1 MTILTKDQATT
12 IRETASNIEVMR
24 KHNKANAEAINQGNI
39 DIYCVTVSAFA
50 KYKEPTI
57 STKDVKAFRKDC
69 SEEAKLSPSKLK
81 KVVEKT
87 QWVFESFHK
96 DGTLKKMHNL
106 SGASLVQ
113 EIKNKFDALGVT
125 SEAKLIKHFDPQRQD
140 QSEVEKLVEKILG
153 KPTKDGGGWKGG
165 LDARDLRKF
174 EEVFEATKTAKDEMN
189 AKGAKAEKTKK
200 EEQKINEEVNDCSA
214 QLVASA
220 NADAVNQKQQDDLNN
235 IPF

>member
-113 EIKNKFDALGVT
+113 EIKNKFDTLGVT

-189 AKGAKAEKTKK
+189 AKGTKAEKTKK
-200 EEQKINEEVNDCSA
+200 EEQKINEEVNQCSDI
-214 QLVASA
+214 LVASA
-220 NADAVNQKQQDDLNN
+220 NADHQADLDNN
-235 IPF
+235 PF

>member
-1 MTILTKDQATT
+1 MTILSKDQAKT
-12 IRETASNIEVMR
+12 IRETASSIEVMR
-24 KHNKANAEAINQGNI
+24 KSNKANAEAINQGNI
-39 DIYCVTVSAFA
+39 DIYCVTISAFA
-50 KYKEPTI
+50 KYKASTI
-57 STKDVKAFRKDC
+57 STTDVKAFRKDC
-69 SEEAKLSPSKLK
+69 TEEAKLSPSKLK

-96 DGTLKKMHNL
+96 DGTLTKMHNL
-106 SGASLVQ
+106 SGATLVQ

-165 LDARDLRKF
+165 LDARDLEKF
-174 EEVFEATKTAKDEMN
+174 EEVFEATKTAKAEMN
-189 AKGAKAEKTKK
+189 VKGAKAEKTKK

-220 NADAVNQKQQDDLNN
+220 NADAQAKDDLANN
-235 IPF
+235 PF

>member
-1 MTILTKDQATT
+1 MTILSKDQAKT

-50 KYKEPTI
+50 KYKAPTI
-57 STKDVKAFRKDC
+57 STTDVKAFRNDC

-96 DGTLKKMHNL
+96 DGTLTKMHNL
-106 SGASLVQ
+106 SGATLVQ

-165 LDARDLRKF
+165 LDARDLEKF
-174 EEVFEATKTAKDEMN
+174 EEVFEATKTAKAEMN
-189 AKGAKAEKTKK
+189 VKGAKAEKTKK

-220 NADAVNQKQQDDLNN
+220 NADHQADLDNN
-235 IPF
+235 PF

>member
-1 MTILTKDQATT
+1 MTILSKDQAKT
-12 IRETASNIEVMR
+12 IRETASSIEVMR
-24 KHNKANAEAINQGNI
+24 KSNKANAEAINQGNI

-50 KYKEPTI
+50 KYKSPTI
-57 STKDVKAFRKDC
+57 STTDVKAFRNDC

-106 SGASLVQ
+106 SGATLVQ
-113 EIKNKFDALGVT
+113 EIKNKFDALGVS

-165 LDARDLRKF
+165 LDARDLEKF
-174 EEVFEATKTAKDEMN
+174 EEVFEATKTAKAGMN
-189 AKGAKAEKTKK
+189 TKGAKAEKTKK

-220 NADAVNQKQQDDLNN
+220 NADAQAKDDLANN
-235 IPF
+235 PF

>member
-106 SGASLVQ
+106 SGATLVQ

-189 AKGAKAEKTKK
+189 AKGTKAEKTKN
-200 EEQKINEEVNDCSA
+200 EEQKINEEVNQCSDI
-214 QLVASA
+214 LVASA
-220 NADAVNQKQQDDLNN
+220 NADHQADLDNN
-235 IPF
+235 PF

>member
-87 QWVFESFHK
+87 QWVFENFHK

-106 SGASLVQ
+106 SGATLVQ

-165 LDARDLRKF
+165 LNARDLEKF
-174 EEVFEATKTAKDEMN
+174 EEIFEATKTAKDEMN
-189 AKGAKAEKTKK
+189 GKGSKAIKVKE

-220 NADAVNQKQQDDLNN
+220 NADAKAQDDLANN
-235 IPF
+235 PF

>member
-1 MTILTKDQATT
+1 MTILSKDQATT

-57 STKDVKAFRKDC
+57 STTDVRAFRKDC

-106 SGASLVQ
+106 SGSTLVQ

-189 AKGAKAEKTKK
+189 AKGTKAEKTKK
-200 EEQKINEEVNDCSA
+200 EEQKINEEVNQCSDI
-214 QLVASA
+214 LVASA
-220 NADAVNQKQQDDLNN
+220 NADHQADLDNN
-235 IPF
+235 PF

>member
-1 MTILTKDQATT
+1 MTILSKDQAKT

-24 KHNKANAEAINQGNI
+24 KSNKANAEAINQGNI

-50 KYKEPTI
+50 KYKAPTI
-57 STKDVKAFRKDC
+57 STTDVKAFRNDC

-96 DGTLKKMHNL
+96 DGTLTKMHNL
-106 SGASLVQ
+106 SGATLVQ

-165 LDARDLRKF
+165 LDARDLEKF
-174 EEVFEATKTAKDEMN
+174 EEVFEATKTAKAEMN
-189 AKGAKAEKTKK
+189 VKGAKAEKTKK

-220 NADAVNQKQQDDLNN
+220 NADHQADLDNN
-235 IPF
+235 PF

>member
-1 MTILTKDQATT
+1 MTILSKDQATT

-106 SGASLVQ
+106 SGATLVQ

-125 SEAKLIKHFDPQRQD
+125 SEAKLIKHFDPKRQD
-140 QSEVEKLVEKILG
+140 QSDVEKLVDHPRKRVVGLVVSMLEITKNSKRHLRQPKLP
-153 KPTKDGGGWKGG
+153 KP
-165 LDARDLRKF
+165 R
-174 EEVFEATKTAKDEMN
+174 
-189 AKGAKAEKTKK
+189 
-200 EEQKINEEVNDCSA
+200 
-214 QLVASA
+214 
-220 NADAVNQKQQDDLNN
+220 
-235 IPF
+235 

>member
-106 SGASLVQ
+106 SGATLVQ

-189 AKGAKAEKTKK
+189 AKCTKAEKTKK
-200 EEQKINEEVNDCSA
+200 EEQKINEEVNQCSDI
-214 QLVASA
+214 LVASA
-220 NADAVNQKQQDDLNN
+220 NADHQADLDNN
-235 IPF
+235 PF

>member
-106 SGASLVQ
+106 SGSTLVQ

-189 AKGAKAEKTKK
+189 AKGAEAEKTKK
-200 EEQKINEEVNDCSA
+200 EEQKINEEVNQCSDI
-214 QLVASA
+214 LVASA
-220 NADAVNQKQQDDLNN
+220 NADHQADLDNN
-235 IPF
+235 PF

>member
-1 MTILTKDQATT
+1 MTILSKDQAKT
-12 IRETASNIEVMR
+12 IRETASSIEVMR
-24 KHNKANAEAINQGNI
+24 KSNKANAEAINQGNI
-39 DIYCVTVSAFA
+39 DIYCVTISAFA
-50 KYKEPTI
+50 KYKAPTI
-57 STKDVKAFRKDC
+57 STTDVKAFRNDC

-96 DGTLKKMHNL
+96 DGTLTKMHNL
-106 SGASLVQ
+106 SGATLVQ

-165 LDARDLRKF
+165 LDARDLEKF
-174 EEVFEATKTAKDEMN
+174 EEVFEATKTAKAEMN
-189 AKGAKAEKTKK
+189 TKGAKAEKTKK

-220 NADAVNQKQQDDLNN
+220 NADAQAKDDLANN
-235 IPF
+235 PF

>member
-1 MTILTKDQATT
+1 MTILSKDQAKT
-12 IRETASNIEVMR
+12 IRETASSIEVMR
-24 KHNKANAEAINQGNI
+24 KSNKANAEAINQGNI
-39 DIYCVTVSAFA
+39 DIYCVTISAFA
-50 KYKEPTI
+50 KYKASTI
-57 STKDVKAFRKDC
+57 STTDVKAFRKDC
-69 SEEAKLSPSKLK
+69 TEEAKLSPSKLK

-96 DGTLKKMHNL
+96 DGTLTKMHNL
-106 SGASLVQ
+106 SGATLVQ

-165 LDARDLRKF
+165 LDARDLEKF
-174 EEVFEATKTAKDEMN
+174 EEVFEATKTAKAEMN
-189 AKGAKAEKTKK
+189 TKGAKAEKTKK

-220 NADAVNQKQQDDLNN
+220 NADAQAKDDLANN
-235 IPF
+235 PF

>member
-87 QWVFESFHK
+87 PMGFRK
-96 DGTLKKMHNL
+96 L
-106 SGASLVQ
+106 SQGRHPQ
-113 EIKNKFDALGVT
+113 EDAQPIWCNP
-125 SEAKLIKHFDPQRQD
+125 S
-140 QSEVEKLVEKILG
+140 
-153 KPTKDGGGWKGG
+153 
-165 LDARDLRKF
+165 ARDQ
-174 EEVFEATKTAKDEMN
+174 E
-189 AKGAKAEKTKK
+189 
-200 EEQKINEEVNDCSA
+200 
-214 QLVASA
+214 
-220 NADAVNQKQQDDLNN
+220 
-235 IPF
+235 